1 MIVAVFEPEI
11 SEPAALFFS
20 VPVQQQ
26 WTHGQEDSQR
36 TPLCLSPHLH
46 LHSDS
51 LQLAQLLYYR
61 CPPGVS
67 DNIGRPTLSLSQTPL
82 QGLLQGQTHGLR
94 LFDHSLLHRRPRVA
108 SAQMFDHLELLP
120 GSVGAVAAAE
130 RLLVR
135 VRQEVVPEAR
145 GPSEGLGTQ
154 AAGVEASVAV
164 LPLVCV
170 QYKSGFEGFAAFLA
184 HVGSKVTVLGVSVG
198 AEGVS
203 SVGAVVALTTGV
215 GFLSCT
221 TQKHTVTYT
230 PIRIR
235 VRVINKY
242 YKLF

>member
-1 MIVAVFEPEI
+1 MDG
-11 SEPAALFFS
+11 
-20 VPVQQQ
+20 
-26 WTHGQEDSQR
+26 WTRGQSEDS
-36 TPLCLSPHLH
+36 TLSFSSPSH
-46 LHSDS
+46 S
-51 LQLAQLLYYR
+51 LQLAQLLYYG
-61 CPPGVS
+61 CPPGVF
-67 DNIGRPTLSLSQTPL
+67 TLSLPQTPL
-82 QGLLQGQTHGLR
+82 QGLLQGQTPGLR
-94 LFDHSLLHRRPRVA
+94 LFDHSLFHRRPRVA

-230 PIRIR
+230 PIHRR
-235 VRVINKY
+235 VRVINTY
-242 YKLF
+242 Y

>member
-26 WTHGQEDSQR
+26 WTDGQEDSQR

-51 LQLAQLLYYR
+51 LQLAQLLYYG
-61 CPPGVS
+61 CPPGVF
-67 DNIGRPTLSLSQTPL
+67 TLSLSQTPL

-94 LFDHSLLHRRPRVA
+94 LFDHSLLHRRPRVV

-184 HVGSKVTVLGVSVG
+184 HVGSKVTVLGVPVG

-230 PIRIR
+230 PIHRR
-235 VRVINKY
+235 VHTD
-242 YKLF
+242 LL

>member
-26 WTHGQEDSQR
+26 WTDGQEDSQR

-51 LQLAQLLYYR
+51 LQLAQLLYYG
-61 CPPGVS
+61 CPPGVF
-67 DNIGRPTLSLSQTPL
+67 TLSLPQTPL

-94 LFDHSLLHRRPRVA
+94 LFDHSLLHRRPRVV

-184 HVGSKVTVLGVSVG
+184 HVGSKVTVLGVPVG

-230 PIRIR
+230 PIHRR
-235 VRVINKY
+235 VHTD
-242 YKLF
+242 LL

>member
-51 LQLAQLLYYR
+51 LQLAQLLYYG
-61 CPPGVS
+61 CPPGVF
-67 DNIGRPTLSLSQTPL
+67 TLSLSQTPL

-120 GSVGAVAAAE
+120 GSVRAVAAAE

-184 HVGSKVTVLGVSVG
+184 HVGSKVTVLGVPVG

-230 PIRIR
+230 PIHRR
-235 VRVINKY
+235 VHTD
-242 YKLF
+242 LL